1 MIYINELPD
10 IVKQI
15 DNPEEKDNEAG
26 EDEDTEEASIIVFA
40 DDNSTTTSSEDVVKL
55 QEKIEAEGKA
65 VTEWF
70 RRNEISCSA
79 EKTKLLLSGT
89 KAGRMN
95 KIDALNISPSISL
108 DGDIVRET
116 ASEKVLGVVVNN
128 IITWNNHLNGDTE
141 NEGLIQ
147 GLSRR
152 VGMLR
157 KIRKFI
163 PRKKFSQIVGGMFTS
178 KLMYAMSL
186 WGGLWDIPGTFD
198 TGTRTSITK
207 ADMKRLQVLQNKA
220 MRLETSLNYKTPT
233 SELLN
238 RTKKLSVHQ
247 LVAYTTAVQVYN
259 IYRNQEPRYHY
270 NRLFLSSQD
279 ITTRG
284 SIVNRIDFSLSL
296 CKSSFFHQGSRLWG
310 SLPGHVRDARN
321 IGTFKTLCKTWIV
334 ANIKIKP

>member
-1 MIYINELPD
+1 M
-10 IVKQI
+10 KQR
-15 DNPEEKDNEAG
+15 G
-26 EDEDTEEASIIVFA
+26 RQS
-40 DDNSTTTSSEDVVKL
+40 
-55 QEKIEAEGKA
+55 Q
-65 VTEWF
+65 
-70 RRNEISCSA
+70 RNEISCSA

-108 DGDIVRET
+108 DGDIVLET

-141 NEGLIQ
+141 NEVLIP
-147 GLSRR
+147 GLSKR

-163 PRKKFSQIVGGMFTS
+163 PTNNFSQIVGGMFTS
-178 KLMYAMSL
+178 KLVYAMSL

-207 ADMKRLQVLQNKA
+207 ADMKRLQVLQNKV
-220 MRLETSLNYKTPT
+220 MRLETSLDYKTPT

-270 NRLFLSSQD
+270 NRLFISSQD
-279 ITTRG
+279 IITG
-284 SIVNRIDFSLSL
+284 
-296 CKSSFFHQGSRLWG
+296 
-310 SLPGHVRDARN
+310 
-321 IGTFKTLCKTWIV
+321 
-334 ANIKIKP
+334 